1 MEEGAYMAVKTA
13 SPSWGTFFYGMYK
26 SSLIAA
32 LIHTFSIIL
41 MFELAIYYV
50 VTLKVL
56 SRVDFLLLE
65 TSMRTIFISCLTS
78 NQINLLLLAISHVAL
93 KIELGFWNL
102 YYFYPRFEGS
112 VLPNCW
118 NPFLL
123 QLGYSTLTSLCNALV
138 EGKKGSWDILS
149 SLFPENGR

>member
-1 MEEGAYMAVKTA
+1 
-13 SPSWGTFFYGMYK
+13 MYK

-56 SRVDFLLLE
+56 SRVDFFLLE
-65 TSMRTIFISCLTS
+65 TSMRTIFILCLTS

-93 KIELGFWNL
+93 KIELGF
-102 YYFYPRFEGS
+102 
-112 VLPNCW
+112 
-118 NPFLL
+118 
-123 QLGYSTLTSLCNALV
+123 
-138 EGKKGSWDILS
+138 
-149 SLFPENGR
+149 